1 MPLSPRI
8 VALSVSSKRSFLPQ
22 RQISVTLQSSPEK
35 AYSAVV
41 WKGIGLC
48 RQRRRQ
54 VRDRAGEESELGKV
68 MTACWWRRCRT
79 LLYSWSILNNDGL
92 PAVIRTAVE
101 LGGGILNIRVPLGME
116 KQSATLACKR
126 PRGGIRRGSKGSKL
140 HNPASSAHQPNPPR
154 LLTGVDDAVDIGTER
169 EKVCVCVCVCV

>member
-116 KQSATLACKR
+116 SSPPPWLAS
-126 PRGGIRRGSKGSKL
+126 GLGAESGEGRRALSYTI
-140 HNPASSAHQPNPPR
+140 PHQVPINQI
-154 LLTGVDDAVDIGTER
+154 LLAF
-169 EKVCVCVCVCV
+169 